1 VNNIPLVVGKIHFI
15 MMVDWKGDVTIFN
28 ERFNVVQEF
37 IGEYVWLIIDTKE
50 QSLIIGY
57 NDREMIVSTIKK
69 CDYVT
74 DEPVIDLDM
83 DIFSKNELE
92 GVPMC

>member
-1 VNNIPLVVGKIHFI
+1 